1 MGKILEYSNYGSYPR
16 EDDLIFFCDY
26 NDDNAN
32 PTTKKLLISDLNKKL
47 QIWAA
52 TSAGLKLTDDGGNYG
67 IFIKDNGGSGLS
79 NVGIGAAAA
88 SFLLDVQGDAVDTA
102 NVRIYSSTADSFPY
116 LKMQNNAT
124 YWSIYAPHGNFTGTT
139 DSDVAD
145 LFGIYNGSYRL
156 VIQGNGNVGIGVQPS
171 SDGTTK
177 VEYPLQ
183 VSGAIA
189 AKASYTVYLDP
200 STASLESSTSL
211 HLQKTGTQDIVLM
224 YFDTDGTT
232 VNPALF
238 VDATGKKVVVGS
250 NTARAK
256 FHVLDATSG
265 TNVLIQDSTNGA
277 VLELR
282 RAAGASNSNSL
293 YISNTTSGWGIGPA
307 TTSGATTV
315 NIGGAGQ
322 LAVGNTTFAYQLA
335 VTSSS
340 NVVAQIISDDG
351 GGSRLLIEDTTNQGS
366 TQDSLVAF
374 PISTSGGTR
383 TVNWMC
389 GYYRKSNVDYFAINH
404 SSSTFSGSDSEIAF
418 ANVLTDNE
426 MYMTTAGDT
435 TFKGHIAAT
444 GIYDNG
450 GTTVGNFARGR
461 FLQSFSIPMVAGI
474 AAPVFPALG
483 SLYWGDDGNAPT
495 SNGYSAAQ
503 APDGRYASVAPHAGR
518 LCGATASFFN
528 VNTAGAINAT
538 GYFYSGGSLPTSTD
552 NSGLSYENAAKIP
565 FANVTATLGGTSSTQ
580 VIGFSSFT
588 DTATSTLNFGQGDFL
603 LFAIDTNSGND
614 VVANITLTYEFQTE
628 DLT

>member
-124 YWSIYAPHGNFTGTT
+124 YWSIYAPTPN
-139 DSDVAD
+139 A
-145 LFGIYNGSYRL
+145 I
-156 VIQGNGNVGIGVQPS
+156 
-171 SDGTTK
+171 GTTK

-183 VSGAIA
+183 VSGTIA
-189 AKASYTVYLDP
+189 AKASYTVSLDP

-250 NTARAK
+250 STARAK

-282 RAAGASNSNSL
+282 RGAGASTSNSL

-340 NVVAQIISDDG
+340 NVVGQIISDDG
-351 GGSRLLIEDTTNQGS
+351 GGSRLLIEDTTNQGA

-389 GYYRKSNVDYFAINH
+389 GYYRKSSVDYFAINH
-404 SSSTFSGSDSEIAF
+404 SSTTFSGSDSEIAF

-483 SLYWGDDGNAPT
+483 SLYWGDDSNAPT
-495 SNGYSAAQ
+495 SNGYTAAQ

-538 GYFYSGGSLPTSTD
+538 GYFYSGGSLPTSTS

-565 FANVTATLGGTSSTQ
+565 FANVTATPAGTSSTQ

-603 LFAIDTNSGND
+603 LFAIDTNSGSD